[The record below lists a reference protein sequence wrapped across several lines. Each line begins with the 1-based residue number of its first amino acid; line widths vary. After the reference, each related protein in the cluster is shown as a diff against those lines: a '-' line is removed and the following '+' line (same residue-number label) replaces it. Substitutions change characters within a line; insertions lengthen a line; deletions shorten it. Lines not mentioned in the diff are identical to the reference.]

1 MNLSALIINFGST
14 LFRLK
19 TIFQKRIF
27 YLVSAIFL
35 LGLAQLLYSL
45 RNEDPVQDAKK
56 VEKILHRKEKRA
68 SEELSMLAA
77 QAESLSYSQL
87 FSLRPD
93 YYNSLSDEGIVL
105 LVYDNDTL
113 KFWSDNSV
121 AVENYMKEVCL
132 DDRMAKLKNGW
143 FEVITHR
150 ISGSRMAVG
159 LIQIKSEYPY
169 QNHYLINSFQQDF
182 NITARTRL
190 ATNEAGKGFPAV
202 KNLHGDYLFSL
213 HPDGAAASDERNVG
227 WLQFL
232 LNGLGMLCLV
242 LFFKKECQSLLFS
255 IGNTRSVLL
264 FALLLVGCRFLSI
277 LLRFPAAFYDSTLFG
292 PQYYGDARSFWLPSL
307 GDFLLN
313 AILLFYLSFYIWRN
327 WRMTFPFRR
336 SGFLASR
343 LIVLLLFLSL
353 FWFSWLIDGLFK
365 GLIHNSE
372 IAFNVNELFSLSIYS
387 ILGIIIIGFLLF
399 AFFLYT
405 DKVLSF
411 LSTSTLPKR
420 QMVLLFIPA
429 AAFHIVIC
437 HLTGL
442 LDLVAIM
449 WSFLVILVVALIKR
463 QSLRSY
469 SFSGSIVL
477 VMILTLYSVHTFLKH
492 TQLKENDNRKVYA
505 EKLATEQDPI
515 AEHLYPEIEP
525 QILEDSI
532 LFGYLGHPKMAG
544 AFEKRLI
551 QRYFS
556 GYWERYDVRVTYFD
570 TACNALIKPGKQSP
584 DNIAHFD
591 DLIAKAG
598 QETFASNLYYL
609 QNSSGRISYL
619 VKLSL
624 PRYDDDPT
632 PGHLIIE
639 LESKFISEEIG
650 FPALLLDR
658 DLGISQQIANY
669 SYAKYRNGKLI
680 NQYGKYHYPV
690 VANAFMS
697 FSPVFSFATLDGY
710 NHLIHRPDATSLII
724 ISKQDAGILGDVTT
738 FSYLFAFYSLLL
750 LLLLFAKQIF
760 FTEFSLSS
768 LSFKARIQSILVII
782 VLASLAL
789 FGFGT
794 VFYIRQQ
801 YEAKNT
807 ENLTEKL
814 QSVLVEVDNRL
825 DVEELDRNY
834 RDYSSYILKKL
845 SNIFFTD
852 INLYDASGNL
862 YVSSRP
868 EVFDEGLVSRK
879 MNPAAYLQ
887 MAVKKKS
894 EYVHDEN
901 IGNLNY
907 LSAYIPFKN
916 RSGKEIAYLNLP
928 YFAKQSELEKEI
940 STFLVAL
947 INIYV
952 LLFALSIIVAIA
964 MSNYLTRPLKLIQ
977 DKMSKVK
984 LGKTNE
990 LIEWKQRDEIGSLI
1004 SEYNRMI
1011 EELADSAQLLAKS
1024 ERESA
1029 WREMAKQVAHEIK
1042 NPLTPMKL
1050 SIQHIQRLLDDK
1062 SPDLE
1067 DRVRRLSKT
1076 LIEQIDTLSSIA
1088 SEFSSFAKMPKPVS
1102 EKIDLKQ
1109 IIGNAIELFKDTPG
1123 VEIRFV
1129 CEAKDDSCNVC
1140 ADREQIL
1147 RVFNNLIKNAIQSIP
1162 DGRSGRV
1169 SIALKKTNRLFT
1181 VTIKDNG
1188 TGINPDVIGK
1198 IFVPSFTTKTGG
1210 MGLGLAMVKNILENF
1225 EGKIWFETEE
1235 NTGSTFFVSLPEYA
1249 DQN

>member
-1 MNLSALIINFGST
+1 MKNISRSRLFLLFGS
-14 LFRLK
+14 L
-19 TIFQKRIF
+19 
-27 YLVSAIFL
+27 FL
-35 LGLAQLLYSL
+35 LGLAQVFYSL
-45 RNEDPVQDAKK
+45 RKEDPAADAQKIA
-56 VEKILHRKEKRA
+56 KILHGKEKRITG
-68 SEELSMLAA
+68 ELSEISDKA
-77 QAESLSYSQL
+77 SKLSYHQL
-87 FSLRPD
+87 FLLRPD
-93 YYNSLSDEGIVL
+93 YYGSLFREEGLVL

-121 AVENYMKEVCL
+121 AVENYIKEVCL

-143 FEVITHR
+143 FEVVKQR
-150 ISGSRMAVG
+150 ISGSRIAVG

-169 QNHYLINSFQQDF
+169 QNHYLINAFQKDF
-182 NITARTRL
+182 HITSQTRL
-190 ATNEAGKGFPAV
+190 VINENQKTFPAV
-202 KNLHGDYLFSL
+202 KNSKGEYLFSI
-213 HPDGAAASDERNVG
+213 HPDSSATSDERPVG
-227 WLQFL
+227 WLQLL
-232 LNGLGMLCLV
+232 LNSLGLLALV
-242 LFFKKECQSLLFS
+242 LFIKNECQALSQK
-255 IGNTRSVLL
+255 IGNAWSVIL
-264 FALLLVGCRFLSI
+264 FAATLIACRFLTI
-277 LLRFPAAFYDSTLFG
+277 LAHFPSAFYDATLFG

-313 AILLFYLSFYIWRN
+313 AMLIFYLSFYVSRN
-327 WRMTFPFRR
+327 WQMKFPFQRT
-336 SGFLASR
+336 SLFASR
-343 LIVLLLFLSL
+343 LLVLLLFLSL

-372 IAFNVNELFSLSIYS
+372 IAFNVNELFSLNIYS
-387 ILGIIIIGFLLF
+387 ILGIVIIGFLLF

-405 DKVLSF
+405 DKVLNFLSSSF
-411 LSTSTLPKR
+411 LSSRDML
-420 QMVLLFIPA
+420 MLFIPA
-429 AAFHIVIC
+429 AALHILIC
-437 HLTGL
+437 HMLGL

-449 WSFLVILVVALIKR
+449 WSFLVIIVVAWIKR

-469 SFSGSIVL
+469 SFSGSIIL

-492 TQLKENDNRKVYA
+492 TEIKENDNRKVYA

-525 QILEDSI
+525 QILEDSV
-532 LFGYLGHPKMAG
+532 LLDYLYDPKMADV
-544 AFEKRLI
+544 FEKRLM

-556 GYWERYDVRVTYFD
+556 GYWEKYDVRITYFD
-570 TACNALIKPGKQSP
+570 TACNARIRPGKQSP
-584 DNIAHFD
+584 DNISHFD
-591 DLIAKAG
+591 DLIAKSG
-598 QETFASNLYYL
+598 QETFSSNLYYL
-609 QNSSGRISYL
+609 QNLSGRISYL
-619 VKLSL
+619 VKLPL
-624 PRYDDDPT
+624 PRYENDPT

-690 VANAFMS
+690 VANAFAS
-697 FSPVFSFATLDGY
+697 FKPVFSFVSLDGY
-710 NHLIHRPDATSLII
+710 NHLVHRPDANSLIV
-724 ISKQDAGILGDVTT
+724 ISRPDEGILGDVTT

-750 LLLLFAKQIF
+750 LLLLFGKQLF
-760 FTEFSLSS
+760 FTEFSLAS
-768 LSFKARIQSILVII
+768 LSFKARIQSILVFI

-801 YEAKNT
+801 YEVKNT
-807 ENLTEKL
+807 ENITEKL

-825 DVEELDRNY
+825 DMDELDRNY
-834 RDYSSYILKKL
+834 KDYSSYILKKL

-852 INLYDASGNL
+852 INLYDVNGNL

-868 EVFDEGLVSRK
+868 EVFDEGLVSKK
-879 MNPAAYLQ
+879 MNPVAYLQ
-887 MAVKKKS
+887 MAEKKKS
-894 EYVHDEN
+894 EFVHDEN

-928 YFAKQSELEKEI
+928 YFAKQSDLEKGI

-964 MSNYLTRPLKLIQ
+964 ISNYLTRPLKLIQ

-990 LIEWKQRDEIGSLI
+990 LIEWKQQDEIGSLI

-1067 DRVRRLSKT
+1067 ERVRRLAKT

-1088 SEFSSFAKMPKPVS
+1088 SEFSSFAKMPKAVS
-1102 EKIDLKQ
+1102 EKLDLKQ
-1109 IIGNAIELFKDTPG
+1109 TIDNAIELFKDSPD
-1123 VEIRFV
+1123 VEISFV
-1129 CEAKDDSCNVC
+1129 CETRNRSYYVF
-1140 ADREQIL
+1140 ADKEQIL

-1162 DGRSGRV
+1162 AGRKGVV
-1169 SIALKKTNRLFT
+1169 SIYLKVKNGML
-1181 VTIKDNG
+1181 VVEIKDNG
-1188 TGINPDVIGK
+1188 TGINPELIDK
-1198 IFVPSFTTKTGG
+1198 IFVPNFTTKTGG

-1225 EGKIWFETEE
+1225 EGKIGFETEE
-1235 NTGSTFFVSLPEYA
+1235 NKGCTFYVSLPEYTN
-1249 DQN
+1249 QH

>member
-1 MNLSALIINFGST
+1 MKNLSGKR
-14 LFRLK
+14 LFFLLAS
-19 TIFQKRIF
+19 I
-27 YLVSAIFL
+27 SL
-35 LGLAQLLYSL
+35 LGLAQLLFSL
-45 RNEDPVQDAKK
+45 KKDDPERDAR
-56 VEKILHRKEKRA
+56 KIEHTLHQKERRIA
-68 SEELSMLAA
+68 EELTVLVAKA
-77 QAESLSYSQL
+77 NTLSYFQL
-87 FSLRPD
+87 FSFRPD
-93 YYNSLSDEGIVL
+93 YYNSLFREDGIVL

-143 FEVITHR
+143 FEVVKQR
-150 ISGSRMAVG
+150 ISGSRTAVG
-159 LIQIKSEYPY
+159 LIQISSDYPY
-169 QNHYLINSFQQDF
+169 QNHYLINSFQKDF
-182 NITARTRL
+182 NVTPRTRMVI
-190 ATNEAGKGFPAV
+190 NESQKNFPEV
-202 KNLHGDYLFSL
+202 KTVHGDYLFSI
-213 HPDGAAASDERNVG
+213 HPAASVFTDERSIG
-227 WLQFL
+227 WLQFV
-232 LNGLGMLCLV
+232 LNSLGLLCLV
-242 LFFKKECQSLLFS
+242 LFFKKECQALRWRLGS
-255 IGNTRSVLL
+255 TRSVIL
-264 FALLLVGCRFLSI
+264 FAALLICCRYLTI
-277 LLRFPAAFYDSTLFG
+277 LLHFPAAFYNSTLFG
-292 PQYYGDARSFWLPSL
+292 PQYYGDAGSFWLPSL
-307 GDFLLN
+307 GDFLIN
-313 AILLFYLSFYIWRN
+313 AILIFYLAFYMSRN
-327 WRMTFPFRR
+327 WDISFPF
-336 SGFLASR
+336 GKKQLLPSR
-343 LIVLLLFLSL
+343 LLVLSLFLSL

-372 IAFNVNELFSLSIYS
+372 IPFNVNELFSLSIYS
-387 ILGIIIIGFLLF
+387 IMGIVIIGFLLF

-405 DKVLSF
+405 DKVLNF
-411 LSTSTLPKR
+411 LRTSPLPTR
-420 QMVLLFIPA
+420 EMVVLFIPA
-429 AAFHIVIC
+429 AALHILIC

-449 WSFLVILVVALIKR
+449 WSFLVILVVAWIKR
-463 QSLRSY
+463 YSVRTY
-469 SFSGSIVL
+469 SFSGSIIL

-525 QILEDSI
+525 QILEDSV
-532 LFGYLGHPKMAG
+532 LLSYLSDPKMTG
-544 AFEKRLI
+544 AFEKRLM

-556 GYWERYDVRVTYFD
+556 GYWEKYDVRITYFD
-570 TACNALIKPGKQSP
+570 TACNARIKPGKQSA

-591 DLIAKAG
+591 DLIAKSG
-598 QETFASNLYYL
+598 QETYSSNLFYL
-609 QNSSGRISYL
+609 QNLSGRISYL
-619 VKLSL
+619 VKLPL
-624 PRYDDDPT
+624 PRYEDDPA

-690 VANAFMS
+690 VANAFAA
-697 FSPVFSFATLDGY
+697 FSPVFSFTSQDGY
-710 NHLIHRPDATSLII
+710 NHLVHRPDVNSLIV
-724 ISKQDAGILGDVTT
+724 ISKQDAGILGDITT

-750 LLLLFAKQIF
+750 LCLLFSKQIF

-768 LSFKARIQSILVII
+768 LSFKARIQSILVFI

-807 ENLTEKL
+807 ENITEKL

-825 DVEELDRNY
+825 DVDDLDRNY

-852 INLYDASGNL
+852 INLYDANGNL

-868 EVFDEGLVSRK
+868 EVFDEGLVSKK

-894 EYVHDEN
+894 EFVHDEN

-916 RSGKEIAYLNLP
+916 RYGKEIAYLNLP

-964 MSNYLTRPLKLIQ
+964 ISNYLTRPLKLIQ

-984 LGKTNE
+984 LGRTNE
-990 LIEWKQRDEIGSLI
+990 LIEWKQKDEIGSLI
-1004 SEYNRMI
+1004 MEYNRMI

-1088 SEFSSFAKMPKPVS
+1088 SEFSSFAKMPKAVS
-1102 EKIDLKQ
+1102 EKIDLTE

-1129 CEAKDDSCNVC
+1129 SAADVGSSDVC

-1147 RVFNNLIKNAIQSIP
+1147 RVFNNLLKNAIQAIP
-1162 DGRSGRV
+1162 EGRKGIV
-1169 SIALKKTNRLFT
+1169 SIELIRTGRMLT
-1181 VTIKDNG
+1181 VSIKDNG
-1188 TGINPDVIGK
+1188 TGISPDVISK
-1198 IFVPSFTTKTGG
+1198 IFVPNFTTKTGG

-1225 EGKIWFETEE
+1225 NGKIWFETQED
-1235 NTGSTFFVSLPEYA
+1235 TGSTFFVSLPEYT